1 MKAFSRRLSVLAVV
15 MVFSMGFVSSVF
27 AEIPEL
33 MDLADKV
40 GPSVVNIKSE
50 GIINTSSEQFN
61 RMPIPRGGSPFDDFF
76 NQFREKFSNPP
87 ARGSLG
93 SGFIVSKDGYI
104 LTNNHVVQNSEKV
117 TVTLQNGKK
126 SYQARVVGQD
136 PETDLAL
143 IKIDADYDLPALP
156 MGDSNQARVG
166 EWVVAIGNPFGLDH
180 TVTVGIVS
188 AKGRNIGAGPYD
200 NFIQTDASINPG
212 NSGGPL
218 LNLKGEVIG
227 INTAIVASGQG
238 IGFAVP
244 SNMATEIL
252 DELKEHHQVRRGL
265 LGVSIQ
271 NIDEDTAN
279 ALGLDSSQGA
289 LVAAVSPEG
298 PAEKAGIKVG
308 DVITELNGEN
318 VSDSHMLTRAI
329 GQMDPKEKV
338 EIKVFREGDVR
349 TFKVRLAERK
359 MKRIAMNGPAVEENG
374 TVLGMTLRQVEESEA
389 ESLGLEHSEGMVV
402 VNIDRE
408 SEAYKRGIRVGD
420 VLLQINQQ
428 SVTSADEIEKVI
440 ENVKGDKKFVML
452 LIQRRGES
460 RFVTVPLAKA

>member
-1 MKAFSRRLSVLAVV
+1 MKAFSRRFSVLAIV
-15 MVFSMGFVSSVF
+15 MVFSLGFVSSVF

-50 GIINTSSEQFN
+50 GIVNTSSEQFH
-61 RMPIPRGGSPFDDFF
+61 RMPSPRGRSPFDDFF
-76 NQFREKFSNPP
+76 NQFREKYSNPP
-87 ARGSLG
+87 ARRSLG
-93 SGFIVSKDGYI
+93 SGFIVSEDGYI
-104 LTNNHVVQNSEKV
+104 LTNNHVVQGSEKV

-143 IKIDADYDLPALP
+143 IKIDVDYELPALP
-156 MGDSNQARVG
+156 MGDSGQARVG
-166 EWVVAIGNPFGLDH
+166 EWVMAIGNPFGLDH

-244 SNMATEIL
+244 SNMANEVL
-252 DELKEHHQVRRGL
+252 DELKEHHKVRRGL

-271 NIDEDTAN
+271 NIDEDMAN

-289 LVAAVSPEG
+289 LVAAVTPEG

-308 DVITELNGEN
+308 DVITELNGKN
-318 VSDSHMLTRAI
+318 VSDSHMLTRTI
-329 GQMDPKEKV
+329 GKMDPEEKV
-338 EIKVFREGDVR
+338 EIKVFRKGDVK

-359 MKRIAMNGPAVEENG
+359 TKQIAMNRPAMEENE
-374 TVLGMTLRQVEESEA
+374 TVLGMTLRPVDESEA
-389 ESLGLEHSEGMVV
+389 ESLGLEHTEGMVI
-402 VNIDRE
+402 VNLDGE
-408 SEAYKRGIRVGD
+408 SEAYKRGIRKGD

-428 SVTSADEIEKVI
+428 DVKSTDEVKKVI
-440 ENVKGDKKFVML
+440 ENVKENNEFVML

-460 RFVTVPLAKA
+460 RFVTIPLARA